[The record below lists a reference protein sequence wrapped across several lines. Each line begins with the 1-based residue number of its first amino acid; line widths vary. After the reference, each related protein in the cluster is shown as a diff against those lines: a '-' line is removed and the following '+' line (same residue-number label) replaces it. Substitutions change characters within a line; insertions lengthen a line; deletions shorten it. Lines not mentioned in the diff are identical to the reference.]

1 MVVPGEWGT
10 VEGRKES
17 IMENGTKKHWT
28 PKEKMEIVIE
38 GMRSES
44 GIADVCRK
52 HGVSSALYY
61 QWRDHL
67 FKRADL
73 VFGPKEKRNGKVERK
88 IEKLEAALQRKDSII
103 AEITAENLDLKK
115 TLSD

>member
-1 MVVPGEWGT
+1 
-10 VEGRKES
+10 
-17 IMENGTKKHWT
+17 MENGTKKQWT
-28 PKEKMEIVIE
+28 SKEKMEIVIE
-38 GMRSES
+38 GMRSET
-44 GIADVCRK
+44 GVADVCRK

-73 VFGPKEKRNGKVERK
+73 VFGPKERKNGKVERQ
-88 IEKLEAALQRKDSII
+88 IERLEAALQRKDSVI
-103 AEITAENLDLKK
+103 AEITAENLGLKK